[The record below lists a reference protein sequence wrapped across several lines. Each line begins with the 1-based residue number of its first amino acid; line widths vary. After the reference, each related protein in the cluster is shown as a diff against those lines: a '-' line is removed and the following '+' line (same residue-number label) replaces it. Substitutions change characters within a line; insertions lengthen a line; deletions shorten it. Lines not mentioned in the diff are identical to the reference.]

1 MVIAVLKETRPN
13 ETRVSLVPA
22 QVKSIINEG
31 HKVLIESGAGENSFF
46 SDELYEKQNANIVSR
61 SEALQA
67 DLILQINPISENDID
82 QMKDQSNYMGFF
94 YPHQNPLLLD
104 KFNSKK
110 IRIWAMNAIPRISR
124 AQSMDALSSQANLA
138 GYKAVIIGAE
148 ALPKIFPMLMTA
160 AGTISPVKV
169 LIFGAGVAGLQA
181 IATAKRLGAVVE
193 VSDVRPETK
202 EQVESLGAKFISVE
216 GMDQVKTEGGYTK
229 ELGDDFLKKQQETI
243 LNHLKQAD
251 LVITTAQIPGKNAPL
266 IISKNMISV
275 MKAGSVIVDM
285 AVDSGGNCEGSIAD
299 HNVFINKV
307 QIIGKSNLP
316 ASMPQNASEL
326 YSKNIYNLLKHLTKD
341 LNFHLDFNDE
351 ITNGTL
357 INKN

>member
-13 ETRVSLVPA
+13 ETRVSLVPN
-22 QVKSIINEG
+22 QVKSLINDG
-31 HKVLIESGAGENSFF
+31 FSVLIESGAGEKSFF
-46 SDELYEKQNANIVSR
+46 SDQLFINANAKIVSR

-67 DLILQINPISENDID
+67 DLILQINPISSNDLD
-82 QMKDQSNYMGFF
+82 HMKNESHYMGFF
-94 YPHQNPLLLD
+94 YPHQNTELLER
-104 KFNSKK
+104 FNSKSIK
-110 IRIWAMNAIPRISR
+110 IWAMNAIPRISR

-251 LVITTAQIPGKNAPL
+251 LVITTAQIPGKNAPR
-266 IISKNMISV
+266 IINQDMISV
-275 MKAGSVIVDM
+275 MKPGSVIVDM
-285 AVDSGGNCEGSIAD
+285 AVDSGGNCEGSIPD
-299 HNVFINKV
+299 QNVLINQV
-307 QIIGKSNLP
+307 QLIGKSNLP
-316 ASMPQNASEL
+316 ATMPQNASEL
-326 YSKNIYNLLKHLTKD
+326 YSKNIYNLLKHLTKEGKF
-341 LNFHLDFNDE
+341 NLDFSDE